1 MRLLLRILTGRR
13 VCNKL
18 HNLLLAFELTAA
30 MQAYLVISQGSRW
43 TDIFRLNKDVSAVVG
58 RSSDNQIVIRDDRA
72 SRRHA
77 EIALRKGAWTVRD
90 LGSRNGTQVNGRNLL
105 DEHVLAEG
113 DAIVVAGCQMK
124 FVLDL
129 AHAFT
134 GPNQLGSGE
143 QVSSSHT
150 VALGEEPPVIV
161 GRLAA
166 SRWSDSKAGA
176 PIPDDDAMFLYRL
189 VFEMVSISGAGPVA
203 QCALDRLLDRI
214 GVAAGG
220 VLLLSVAEENTS
232 LQGNQDTVAG
242 AVKPESTAGNSSS
255 PTVLAARLPAGQ
267 AYRRVSDFLIA
278 SVLRDGGAVLARNVQ
293 SDAQLSLARES
304 GQRETSSIICAPL
317 KDGAR
322 VIGILHVYASL
333 DERMLT
339 EADLDLT
346 VAVADNL
353 ALALRHQASR
363 DQLSQSLATS
373 QRKIDQLQR
382 ELGWQNEMV
391 GTSTAM
397 QRVRNSIERAG
408 PTSAT
413 ILVRG
418 ESGVGKELVAR
429 AIHMRSGRR
438 DGPLV
443 CLNCAALAPT
453 LLESELFGHEKGSFT
468 GATERK
474 IGKFEAAHGGTLM
487 LDEIGEMIP
496 ELQAKFL
503 RVLEGQPFERLG
515 GNKPIQTNVRVIAA
529 TNRDLEQAVRDK
541 QFRSDLYFRLRVVEI
556 DVPPLRDRISDIP
569 ILAEHFLEMFRMH
582 AGRRLDGFAPET
594 LELLSRYSWPGNV
607 RELRNVIERA
617 VVLGLGSVIEPEDV
631 SLAPLAPLVPAQAS
645 ASNADADRQPQG
657 VAYRAISLEQL
668 EKEHILATLTAFKNN
683 KSRAAIVLGVERST
697 LDRKLKKYEGQE

>member
-1 MRLLLRILTGRR
+1 
-13 VCNKL
+13 
-18 HNLLLAFELTAA
+18 

-43 TDIFRLNKDVSAVVG
+43 TDIFRLNKDVTAIVG
-58 RSSDNQIVIRDDRA
+58 RSSDNQIVVRDDRA

-90 LGSRNGTQVNGRNLL
+90 LGSRNGTQVNGRTIL
-105 DEHVLAEG
+105 DEHPLAEG
-113 DAIVVAGCQMK
+113 DSIVVAGCQMK

-129 AHAFT
+129 AQAFNSQNQT
-134 GPNQLGSGE
+134 GSSE
-143 QVSSSHT
+143 QVSST
-150 VALGEEPPVIV
+150 QTIALGEEPPVIV

-166 SRWSDSKAGA
+166 SRFSSMKTVTKGY
-176 PIPDDDAMFLYRL
+176 DDDAMFLYRL
-189 VFEMVSISGAGPVA
+189 VFEMVSITGAGPLA

-220 VLLLSVAEENTS
+220 VLLLSEATTSDNETATAERKSSTS
-232 LQGNQDTVAG
+232 TRPV
-242 AVKPESTAGNSSS
+242 SS
-255 PTVLAARLPAGQ
+255 PTVLAARQANGQ
-267 AYRRVSDFLIA
+267 AYRRVSDFLVA

-293 SDAQLSLARES
+293 ADEQLSLARES
-304 GQRETSSIICAPL
+304 GQRETSSILCAPL
-317 KDGAR
+317 KDGQR
-322 VIGILHVYASL
+322 VMGLLHVYASL

-339 EADLDLT
+339 EADLELT

-353 ALALRHQASR
+353 ALALLHQSSR

-373 QRKIDQLQR
+373 QRKIDLLER

-391 GTSTAM
+391 GSSPAM
-397 QRVRNSIERAG
+397 LRVRSSIERAG

-413 ILVRG
+413 VLVRG

-429 AIHMRSGRR
+429 AIHMRSPRR

-541 QFRSDLYFRLRVVEI
+541 QFRSDLYFRLRVVEL
-556 DVPPLRDRISDIP
+556 DVPPLRERLGDIP
-569 ILAEHFLEMFRMH
+569 ILAEHFLQMFRMH
-582 AGRRLDGFAPET
+582 AGRRIDGFTPET

-631 SLAPLAPLVPAQAS
+631 SLAPLAPLVPTPNTTAGAELKTNTS
-645 ASNADADRQPQG
+645 SS
-657 VAYRAISLEQL
+657 AYRAITLEQL
-668 EKEHILATLTAFKNN
+668 EKEHILATLAAYKHN

-697 LDRKLKKYEGQE
+697 LDRKLKKYEGLA

>member
-1 MRLLLRILTGRR
+1 
-13 VCNKL
+13 
-18 HNLLLAFELTAA
+18 

-43 TDIFRLNKDVSAVVG
+43 TDIFRLNKDVSVIVG
-58 RSSDNQIVIRDDRA
+58 RSSDNQIVVRDDRA

-77 EIALRKGAWTVRD
+77 EISLRKGAWTVRD
-90 LGSRNGTQVNGRNLL
+90 LGSRNGTQVNGRTLV
-105 DEHVLAEG
+105 DEHLLAEG
-113 DAIVVAGCQMK
+113 DLVVVAGCEMK

-129 AHAFT
+129 SQAFQSHE
-134 GPNQLGSGE
+134 GKGSGE
-143 QVSSSHT
+143 QVSSTQT
-150 VALGEEPPVIV
+150 VALGEEPPIIV
-161 GRLAA
+161 GRLAT
-166 SRWSDSKAGA
+166 SCWSSGKATHKA
-176 PIPDDDAMFLYRL
+176 LDDDAMFLYRL
-189 VFEMVSISGAGPVA
+189 IFEMVSITSAGPLA

-220 VLLLSVAEENTS
+220 VWLLNNSATS
-232 LQGNQDTVAG
+232 EDAVTLDSKSG
-242 AVKPESTAGNSSS
+242 AAQRPANSS
-255 PTVLAARLPAGQ
+255 TVLAARQASGQ
-267 AYRRVSDFLIA
+267 AYRRVSDFLVA

-293 SDAQLSLARES
+293 SDTQLSLARES

-322 VIGILHVYASL
+322 VMGLLHVYASL
-333 DERMLT
+333 EERMLT

-353 ALALRHQASR
+353 ALALRHQSTR
-363 DQLSQSLATS
+363 EQLSQSLATS
-373 QRKIDQLQR
+373 QRKIDQLER

-391 GTSTAM
+391 GTSPAM
-397 QRVRNSIERAG
+397 QRVRNMIERAG
-408 PTSAT
+408 PTAAT
-413 ILVRG
+413 VLVRG

-429 AIHMRSGRR
+429 AIHMRSNRR
-438 DGPLV
+438 EGPLV

-556 DVPPLRDRISDIP
+556 DVPPLRDRLSDIS
-569 ILAEHFLEMFRMH
+569 ILAEHFLEMFRVH
-582 AGRRLDGFAPET
+582 AGRRIDGFAPET

-617 VVLGLGSVIEPEDV
+617 VVLGMGSVIEPEDV
-631 SLAPLAPLVPAQAS
+631 SLAPLAPLVPVAGATGVEATTSSGPNAS
-645 ASNADADRQPQG
+645 SNA
-657 VAYRAISLEQL
+657 YRPISLEQL
-668 EKEHILATLTAFKNN
+668 EKEHILATLAAYKNN

-697 LDRKLKKYEGQE
+697 LDRKLKKYEGTE

>member
-1 MRLLLRILTGRR
+1 
-13 VCNKL
+13 
-18 HNLLLAFELTAA
+18 

-43 TDIFRLNKDVSAVVG
+43 TDIFRLNKDVTAIVG
-58 RSSDNQIVIRDDRA
+58 RSSDNQIVVRDDRA

-90 LGSRNGTQVNGRNLL
+90 LGSRNGTQVNGRTIL
-105 DEHVLAEG
+105 DEHLLAEG
-113 DAIVVAGCQMK
+113 DSIVVAGCQMK

-129 AHAFT
+129 SQAFDSQH
-134 GPNQLGSGE
+134 PSGNRE
-143 QVSSSHT
+143 QVSST
-150 VALGEEPPVIV
+150 QTIALGEEPPIIV

-166 SRWSDSKAGA
+166 SRFSNAKTVTKGQ
-176 PIPDDDAMFLYRL
+176 DDDAMFLYRL
-189 VFEMVSISGAGPVA
+189 VFEMVSIAGAGPLA

-220 VLLLSVAEENTS
+220 VLLLSEAG
-232 LQGNQDTVAG
+232 QGDG
-242 AVKPESTAGNSSS
+242 EAVTADLKSPPPTRPVSS
-255 PTVLAARLPAGQ
+255 PTVLAARQATGQ
-267 AYRRVSDFLIA
+267 AYRRVSDFLVA
-278 SVLRDGGAVLARNVQ
+278 SVLREGGAVLARNVQ
-293 SDAQLSLARES
+293 ADEQLSLARES
-304 GQRETSSIICAPL
+304 GQRETSSILCAPL
-317 KDGAR
+317 KDGQR
-322 VIGILHVYASL
+322 VMGLLHVYASL

-339 EADLDLT
+339 EADLELT

-353 ALALRHQASR
+353 ALALLHQSSR

-373 QRKIDQLQR
+373 QRKIDLLER

-391 GTSTAM
+391 GSSPAM
-397 QRVRNSIERAG
+397 LRVRSSIERAG

-413 ILVRG
+413 VLVRG

-429 AIHMRSGRR
+429 AIHMRSPRR

-541 QFRSDLYFRLRVVEI
+541 QFRSDLYFRLRVVEL
-556 DVPPLRDRISDIP
+556 DVPPLRERLSDIP
-569 ILAEHFLEMFRMH
+569 ILAEHFLQMFRMH
-582 AGRRLDGFAPET
+582 AGRRIDGFAPET
-594 LELLSRYSWPGNV
+594 LELLSRYTWPGNV

-617 VVLGLGSVIEPEDV
+617 VVLGLSSVIEPEDV
-631 SLAPLAPLVPAQAS
+631 SLAPLAPLVPTPNALAS
-645 ASNADADRQPQG
+645 AEPATATTNG
-657 VAYRAISLEQL
+657 VYRAITLEQL
-668 EKEHILATLTAFKNN
+668 EKEHILATLAAYKNN